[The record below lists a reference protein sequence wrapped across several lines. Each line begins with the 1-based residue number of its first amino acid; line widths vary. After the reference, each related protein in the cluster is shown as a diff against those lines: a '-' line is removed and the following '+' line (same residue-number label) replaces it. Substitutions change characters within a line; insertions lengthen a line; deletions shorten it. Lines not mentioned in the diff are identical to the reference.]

1 MTRLF
6 AFLVILSL
14 ASVGAGQDT
23 PKPAV
28 PKPDE
33 KKAEPKKAEPKDEKP
48 ADGDEVDVQKTAERI
63 AENAQKAG
71 DRLKEKDPGEDT
83 RKIQQEILKD
93 IDALLKRA
101 QQPPQSPPDMPPP
114 MSDMPPPKSD
124 MPMPM
129 PMGGMGGSGMPPPK
143 SGMPMGGS
151 GNSGGSAQPKGKSGG
166 GGSSGKADRR
176 PRKERRPRG
185 DSPMPMGDPMAN
197 AGQGGTNSMPA
208 RPEPKDGPKEK
219 DQQGGSAT
227 GARFGPLS
235 PKRQNDKLADLYK
248 DVWGTLPDRLRQEMD
263 LYYREQF
270 MPRYSELLRQYYAA
284 LAEQRKKGTEDR

>member
-129 PMGGMGGSGMPPPK
+129 PMGGMGGGM
-143 SGMPMGGS
+143 SLGG
-151 GNSGGSAQPKGKSGG
+151 
-166 GGSSGKADRR
+166 
-176 PRKERRPRG
+176 
-185 DSPMPMGDPMAN
+185 
-197 AGQGGTNSMPA
+197 AGCCAFFKRASMSF
-208 RPEPKDGPKEK
+208 KM
-219 DQQGGSAT
+219 SC
-227 GARFGPLS
+227 
-235 PKRQNDKLADLYK
+235 
-248 DVWGTLPDRLRQEMD
+248 
-263 LYYREQF
+263 
-270 MPRYSELLRQYYAA
+270 
-284 LAEQRKKGTEDR
+284 